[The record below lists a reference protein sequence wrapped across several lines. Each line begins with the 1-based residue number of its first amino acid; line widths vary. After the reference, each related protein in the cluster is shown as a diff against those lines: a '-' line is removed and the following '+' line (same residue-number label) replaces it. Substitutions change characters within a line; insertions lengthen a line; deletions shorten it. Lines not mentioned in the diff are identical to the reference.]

1 MFNLEKVI
9 FDCKRHKRK
18 AQILLY
24 KQYSSYLLGVCLR
37 YVSDKSE
44 AEDILQDAFLK
55 IFNNIKEYNGKGHF
69 EAWMRKIAVN
79 TAITHFHKHKK
90 HYYHDD
96 IDKVED
102 ADVIY
107 NVTPET
113 EYDGKELLKLLKK
126 MPEGYR
132 VIFNLYAIEGFKH
145 REIAEK
151 LNIEENTSKSQYL
164 RAKKWL
170 IKEMSN
176 LDWL

>member
-9 FDCKRHKRK
+9 FDCKRQKRK
-18 AQILLY
+18 AQVLLY
-24 KQYSSYLLGVCLR
+24 KQYSSQLLGVCMR
-37 YVSDKSE
+37 YVADKSE

-69 EAWMRKIAVN
+69 EGWMRKIVVN

-96 IDKVED
+96 IDDVED
-102 ADVIY
+102 ADVMY
-107 NVTPET
+107 NITPET
-113 EYDGKELLKLLKK
+113 EYDEKELLKLLNK
-126 MPEGYR
+126 MPDGYR
-132 VIFNLYAIEGFKH
+132 VIFNLYAVEGFKH
-145 REIAEK
+145 KEIAEK

-170 IKEMSN
+170 VKEMSN